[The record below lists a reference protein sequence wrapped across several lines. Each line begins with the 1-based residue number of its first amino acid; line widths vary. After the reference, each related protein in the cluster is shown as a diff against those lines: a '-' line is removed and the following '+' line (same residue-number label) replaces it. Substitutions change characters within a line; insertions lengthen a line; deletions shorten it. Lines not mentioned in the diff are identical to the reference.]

1 MNRIYAAA
9 ALTVLTGLAAPAHA
23 EAPVLRAAVIGGL
36 ERTDSAPGSGAEDGL
51 YYGVQLGADW
61 DLGGIK
67 AGIEADL
74 GDSTAKAPNGGNQAR
89 QSVFASAAVRLAVP
103 VTDAT
108 RVFVRG
114 GYAYHKIDY
123 ATGPSFDGHGYTLGG
138 GAELDLGQSL
148 FVRGEYRYSDYGQT
162 VRGQQ
167 FVAGLGIRF

>member
-9 ALTVLTGLAAPAHA
+9 ALTMLTGLAAPAHA

-36 ERTDSAPGSGAEDGL
+36 ERTDSAPGSGADDGL

-74 GDSTAKAPNGGNQAR
+74 GDSTAKTPNGGNQAK

-114 GYAYHKIDY
+114 GAVHDERP
-123 ATGPSFDGHGYTLGG
+123 AARRRLLPLLAMPAHHGIGVQALRRDRAREACGY
-138 GAELDLGQSL
+138 
-148 FVRGEYRYSDYGQT
+148 RGRRRPTD
-162 VRGQQ
+162 RWR
-167 FVAGLGIRF
+167 ARCA

>member
-1 MNRIYAAA
+1 MNLYRTAAA
-9 ALTVLTGLAAPAHA
+9 FALLAGLASPAHA
-23 EAPVLRAAVIGGL
+23 EGPQLRAAVIGGL
-36 ERTDSAPGSGAEDGL
+36 ERTDSAPGSGAEDGV
-51 YYGVQLGADW
+51 YYGVQVGADW

-67 AGIEADL
+67 VGVEGDL
-74 GDSTAKAPNGGNQAR
+74 GDSTANAPNGGNQAN
-89 QSVFASAAVRLAVP
+89 QSLFASAAVRLAVP
-103 VTDAT
+103 VTDGA

-123 ATGPSFDGHGYTLGG
+123 ATGPSFDGHGFTAGG

-148 FVRGEYRYSDYGQT
+148 FVRGEYRYADYGQT

>member
-1 MNRIYAAA
+1 MHRFRTAA
-9 ALTVLTGLAAPAHA
+9 ALALLGGLTTPAHA
-23 EAPVLRAAVIGGL
+23 QSPELRAAVIGGL
-36 ERTDSAPGSGAEDGL
+36 ERTDSAPGSGAEDGV
-51 YYGVQLGADW
+51 YYGVQVGADW

-74 GDSTAKAPNGGNQAR
+74 GDSTASAPNGGNQAN
-89 QSVFASAAVRLAVP
+89 QSLFASAAVRLAVP
-103 VTDAT
+103 VTDGT

-138 GAELDLGQSL
+138 GAELDLGERL

>member
-1 MNRIYAAA
+1 MNRYHAAA
-9 ALTVLTGLAAPAHA
+9 VLFLLAGLATPAQA
-23 EAPVLRAAVIGGL
+23 EAPELRAAVIGGL
-36 ERTDSAPGSGAEDGL
+36 ERTDSAPGSGAEDGV
-51 YYGVQLGADW
+51 YYGVQAGADW

-67 AGIEADL
+67 AGIEVDL
-74 GDSTAKAPNGGNQAR
+74 GESTANAPNGGNQAN
-89 QSVFASAAVRLAVP
+89 QSLFASAAVRLAVP
-103 VTDAT
+103 VTDGS

-167 FVAGLGIRF
+167 FVAGLGIKF

>member
-1 MNRIYAAA
+1 MTRYHAITAI
-9 ALTVLTGLAAPAHA
+9 ALTAALAAPALA
-23 EAPVLRAAVIGGL
+23 DTPQLRGAVIGGL
-36 ERTDSAPGSGAEDGL
+36 ERTDSAPGAGAVDGL

-61 DLGGIK
+61 DLSGVQ
-67 AGIEADL
+67 AGVEAEL
-74 GDSTAKAPNGGNQAR
+74 GDSTANAPNLGNQAN
-89 QSVFASAAVRLAVP
+89 QSLFANAAVRLAVP
-103 VTDAT
+103 ITGGS

-123 ATGPSFDGHGYTLGG
+123 AVGRAFEGHGYTVGG

-148 FVRGEYRYSDYGQT
+148 FVRGEYRFADYGHT